1 MQVAFQRFK
10 DTVDGQ
16 ASPSVNNY
24 YEVSPSIGY
33 FARFIYVCIK
43 LKG

>member
-16 ASPSVNNY
+16 ASPSVNSY
-24 YEVSPSIGY
+24 YEVSPFQQY
-33 FARFIYVCIK
+33 FSV
-43 LKG
+43 